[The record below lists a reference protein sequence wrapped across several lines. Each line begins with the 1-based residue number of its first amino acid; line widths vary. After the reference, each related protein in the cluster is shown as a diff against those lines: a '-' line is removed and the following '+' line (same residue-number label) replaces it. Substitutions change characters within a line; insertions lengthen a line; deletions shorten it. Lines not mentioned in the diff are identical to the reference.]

1 MEGNYNNF
9 NGNQNLGND
18 MDSTQSSHMENE
30 IKNTGENNFAGS
42 TENVGPDTMPGSVNN
57 VSAGMDNMAAG
68 SAGNTGTD
76 ATEVSSTGAQGSLY
90 SYSYVNQENQER
102 NPNYYEKREEDN
114 ISAQRVYRA
123 GTYENAHG
131 SNGMGSQENAHG
143 SNAMGGWENT
153 TGSNGATGW
162 RTSGSNAM
170 GGWENPTGS
179 NDAAGWRASA
189 SNDAEQNRAWNNS
202 QGYSAEH
209 AGQGTFQGQAATSKK
224 FHKKEK
230 KQKTPGTRKQHGFG
244 LTVAKCAS
252 LALVFGLV
260 SSTVFYGT
268 GFAFRKTLGTDKVT
282 QEATAE
288 TTGKSAEKAGNGS
301 LSATNV
307 STATTVTDVSDI
319 VENVMP
325 SIVSITNMGQQEM
338 DFFGRTYTQDT
349 SSAGSGIIM
358 GQTEDEIYIATNN
371 HVVANSTQLMVNFID
386 DQQVQAEIKGTDAS
400 TDLAVLSVKVKDIP
414 SDTMEKIKVAT
425 VGSSDDIKVG
435 QSVVAI
441 GNALGYGQA
450 VTTGVISAVDRE
462 VTIQDEMTGAAITN
476 NLLQTDAAINPGN
489 SGGAL
494 LNMNGEV
501 IGINSVKYADTQVEG
516 MGYAIPI
523 SAAEPIINNMI
534 SREIVD
540 ESKSAYLGVTGQD
553 MTSELAESFGIP
565 EGLYITMVK
574 ENSAAEQAGIHKG
587 DVLTKFDGRKISSVE
602 GLADVMQYYEAG
614 SQVEV
619 TLQKN
624 ENGEWREETITV
636 TLGKKNE

>member
-1 MEGNYNNF
+1 MENNNNNYNH
-9 NGNQNLGND
+9 NLGND
-18 MDSTQSSHMENE
+18 MDNTQSSHMENE
-30 IKNTGENNFAGS
+30 IKNTGENSFTDS
-42 TENVGPDTMPGSVNN
+42 TENT
-57 VSAGMDNMAAG
+57 SAKAA
-68 SAGNTGTD
+68 S
-76 ATEVSSTGAQGSLY
+76 SSTGAQGSIY
-90 SYSYVNQENQER
+90 SYSYVNQENQDR
-102 NPNYYEKREEDN
+102 NPNYYESKEEGN
-114 ISAQRVYRA
+114 ISAQRVYTA
-123 GTYENAHG
+123 GTYENSPG
-131 SNGMGSQENAHG
+131 SNDMGSQENAHG
-143 SNAMGGWENT
+143 SNAMGGWQNAA
-153 TGSNGATGW
+153 GNNDASGW
-162 RTSGSNAM
+162 QRTSGNNNASGWQNASGNNNASGWQNASGNNAM
-170 GGWENPTGS
+170 GGWQNATGS
-179 NDAAGWRASA
+179 NDAAG
-189 SNDAEQNRAWNNS
+189 N
-202 QGYSAEH
+202 
-209 AGQGTFQGQAATSKK
+209 AGQGAFQGQGAAAKREK
-224 FHKKEK
+224 FYKKEK
-230 KQKTPGTRKQHGFG
+230 KQKTPGTKKQHGFG
-244 LTVAKCAS
+244 MTVVKCAS

-268 GFAFRKTLGTDKVT
+268 GFAFRKTLGVDQVK

-288 TTGKSAEKAGNGS
+288 TTGQSSEKAGKGS

-319 VENVMP
+319 AENVMP
-325 SIVSITNMGQQEM
+325 SIVSITNMGQQQM
-338 DFFGRTYTQDT
+338 DFFGRAYTQDT

-358 GQTEDEIYIATNN
+358 GQTDEEIYIATNN

-400 TDLAVLSVKVKDIP
+400 TDLAVISVKTKDIP

-425 VGSSDDIKVG
+425 VGTSEDIKVG

-523 SAAEPIINNMI
+523 SVAEPIINNMI

-540 ESKSAYLGVTGQD
+540 ESKSAYLGVSGQD
-553 MTSELAESFGIP
+553 MSSELAKSFGMP
-565 EGLYITMVK
+565 EGIYITMVT
-574 ENSAAEQAGIHKG
+574 ENSAADQAGIHKG
-587 DVLTKFDGRKISSVE
+587 DVITKFDGRKVSSME
-602 GLADVMQYYEAG
+602 GLADAMQYYEAG

-619 TLQKN
+619 TLQRN
-624 ENGEWREETITV
+624 ENGEWSEETITV

>member
-1 MEGNYNNF
+1 MENNF
-9 NGNQNLGND
+9 NNYNGND
-18 MDSTQSSHMENE
+18 
-30 IKNTGENNFAGS
+30 NNFADNRNNAQGHME
-42 TENVGPDTMPGSVNN
+42 TET
-57 VSAGMDNMAAG
+57 VSAQASSPSGAG
-68 SAGNTGTD
+68 NAEASSPSSAGNAGAEPT
-76 ATEVSSTGAQGSLY
+76 SSTGAAGSVY

-114 ISAQRVYRA
+114 ISAQRVYTA
-123 GTYENAHG
+123 GTYENAQGSNHMGSQENAYGSSGMGSQENAHGSSGIGSQENAYG

-143 SNAMGGWENT
+143 SNAFGGWQNV
-153 TGSNGATGW
+153 
-162 RTSGSNAM
+162 
-170 GGWENPTGS
+170 P
-179 NDAAGWRASA
+179 AGDEA
-189 SNDAEQNRAWNNS
+189 QAWNGR
-202 QGYSAEH
+202 QGYSAGNT
-209 AGQGTFQGQAATSKK
+209 AQASSQGQPGDAKREK
-224 FHKKEK
+224 FYKKEK
-230 KQKTPGTRKQHGFG
+230 KQKAKGAKKQHGFG
-244 LTVAKCAS
+244 MTMVKCAS

-260 SSTVFYGT
+260 SGTVFYGT
-268 GFAFRKTLGTDKVT
+268 GFGFRHTFANKAA
-282 QEATAE
+282 QEATAG
-288 TTGKSAEKAGNGS
+288 TTEQSSQKAAGGS

-319 VENVMP
+319 AENVMP
-325 SIVSITNMGQQEM
+325 SIVSITNMGQQQM
-338 DFFGRTYTQDT
+338 DFFGRAYTQDT

-358 GQTEDEIYIATNN
+358 GQTEEEIYIATNN

-400 TDLAVLSVKVKDIP
+400 TDLAVISVKTKDIP
-414 SDTMEKIKVAT
+414 SDTMDKIKVAT
-425 VGSSDDIKVG
+425 VGASDDVKVG

-523 SAAEPIINNMI
+523 STAEPIINNMI

-540 ESKSAYLGVTGQD
+540 ETKSAYLGVSGQD
-553 MTSELAESFGIP
+553 MTSELAKSFGMP
-565 EGLYITMVK
+565 EGIYITMVT

-587 DVLTKFDGRKISSVE
+587 DVLTKFDGRKVSSME
-602 GLADVMQYYEAG
+602 GLADAMQYYEAG

-624 ENGEWREETITV
+624 ENGEWKEETVTV
-636 TLGKKNE
+636 TLGKKNG

>member
-1 MEGNYNNF
+1 MEGNFNN
-9 NGNQNLGND
+9 NSGNENRFGSNVDRSLN
-18 MDSTQSSHMENE
+18 SNIENE
-30 IKNTGENNFAGS
+30 IKNTSENNDMGS
-42 TENVGPDTMPGSVNN
+42 AKNVGADTPQ
-57 VSAGMDNMAAG
+57 
-68 SAGNTGTD
+68 
-76 ATEVSSTGAQGSLY
+76 SSTGAQGSLY

-102 NPNYYEKREEDN
+102 NPNYYERREEN
-114 ISAQRVYRA
+114 NSSAQRVYTA
-123 GTYENAHG
+123 GTYENTSGGNDMGSQENAHG
-131 SNGMGSQENAHG
+131 SNAMGGQENIHGSNAMGSQENAHG
-143 SNAMGGWENT
+143 SNAMGGWEN
-153 TGSNGATGW
+153 A
-162 RTSGSNAM
+162 SGS
-170 GGWENPTGS
+170 
-179 NDAAGWRASA
+179 
-189 SNDAEQNRAWNNS
+189 
-202 QGYSAEH
+202 QGT
-209 AGQGTFQGQAATSKK
+209 GQGTFQGNGTSANREN
-224 FHKKEK
+224 FYKKEK
-230 KQKTPGTRKQHGFG
+230 KQKTPRTKKQHGFG
-244 LTVAKCAS
+244 MTVAKCAS

-268 GFAFRKTLGTDKVT
+268 GFAFRKTMGVDKVT

-288 TTGKSAEKAGNGS
+288 TTGKSSDKTGGS

-319 VENVMP
+319 AENVMP
-325 SIVSITNMGQQEM
+325 SIVSITNMGQEAQR

-358 GQTEDEIYIATNN
+358 GQTDDEIYIATNN
-371 HVVANSTQLMVNFID
+371 HVISNSTQLMVNFID
-386 DQQVQAEIKGTDAS
+386 DQQVQAEVKGTDAS
-400 TDLAVLSVKVKDIP
+400 TDLAVLSVKTKDIP

-425 VGSSDDIKVG
+425 VGNSEGVKVG

-462 VTIQDEMTGAAITN
+462 VTVQDEMTGAAITN
-476 NLLQTDAAINPGN
+476 DLLQTDAAINPGN

-523 SAAEPIINNMI
+523 SVAEPIINNMI
-534 SREIVD
+534 SRELVD
-540 ESKSAYLGVTGQD
+540 ESKSAYLGVSGQD
-553 MTSELAESFGIP
+553 MSSELAESFGMP
-565 EGLYITMVK
+565 EGIYITMVT

-587 DVLTKFDGRKISSVE
+587 DVITKFDGRKLSSMNS
-602 GLADVMQYYEAG
+602 LADAMQYYEAG

-619 TLQKN
+619 TLQRN
-624 ENGEWREETITV
+624 ENGEWREETLTV

>member
-1 MEGNYNNF
+1 MEGNFNN
-9 NGNQNLGND
+9 NSGNENRFGSNV
-18 MDSTQSSHMENE
+18 DSSLNSNIENE
-30 IKNTGENNFAGS
+30 IKNTSENNDMGS
-42 TENVGPDTMPGSVNN
+42 AKNVGADTPQ
-57 VSAGMDNMAAG
+57 
-68 SAGNTGTD
+68 
-76 ATEVSSTGAQGSLY
+76 SSTGAQGSLY

-102 NPNYYEKREEDN
+102 NPNYYERREEN
-114 ISAQRVYRA
+114 NSSAQRVYTA
-123 GTYENAHG
+123 GTYENTSGGNNMGSQENAHG
-131 SNGMGSQENAHG
+131 SNAMGGQENIHGSNAMGSQENAHG
-143 SNAMGGWENT
+143 SNAMGGWEN
-153 TGSNGATGW
+153 A
-162 RTSGSNAM
+162 SGS
-170 GGWENPTGS
+170 
-179 NDAAGWRASA
+179 
-189 SNDAEQNRAWNNS
+189 
-202 QGYSAEH
+202 QGT
-209 AGQGTFQGQAATSKK
+209 GQGTFQGNGTSANREN
-224 FHKKEK
+224 FYKKEK
-230 KQKTPGTRKQHGFG
+230 KQKTPRTKKQHGFG
-244 LTVAKCAS
+244 MTVAKCAS

-268 GFAFRKTLGTDKVT
+268 GFAFRKTMGVDKVT

-288 TTGKSAEKAGNGS
+288 TTGKSSDKTGGS

-319 VENVMP
+319 AENVMP
-325 SIVSITNMGQQEM
+325 SIVSITNMGQEAQM

-358 GQTEDEIYIATNN
+358 GQTDDEIYIATNN
-371 HVVANSTQLMVNFID
+371 HVISNSTQLMVNFID
-386 DQQVQAEIKGTDAS
+386 DQQVQAEVKGTDAS
-400 TDLAVLSVKVKDIP
+400 TDLAVLSVKTKDIP

-425 VGSSDDIKVG
+425 VGNSEGVKVG

-462 VTIQDEMTGAAITN
+462 VTVQDEMTGAAITN
-476 NLLQTDAAINPGN
+476 DLLQTDAAINPGN

-523 SAAEPIINNMI
+523 SVAEPIINNMI
-534 SREIVD
+534 SRELVD
-540 ESKSAYLGVTGQD
+540 ESKSAYLGVSGQD
-553 MTSELAESFGIP
+553 MSSELAESFGMP
-565 EGLYITMVK
+565 EGIYITMVT

-587 DVLTKFDGRKISSVE
+587 DVITKFDGRKISSMNS
-602 GLADVMQYYEAG
+602 LADAMQYYEAG

-619 TLQKN
+619 TLQRN
-624 ENGEWREETITV
+624 ENGEWREETLTV